1 MVVAPSLGAY
11 MSWRWLRFFVI
22 GFTFLLTP
30 LMVVAETHAL
40 LIQGLGGEA
49 WYQRQFDEQV
59 ELIGESLKGVI
70 DEAHLTILDV
80 SAARREAVV
89 EWFDTVATGS
99 VETDSVLIIM
109 VGHGTFDGQE
119 YKFNISGPDLTS
131 GDIREN
137 LDRLAVQG
145 KVLLNTSSSSG
156 ALLELLSGESTTL
169 LTATKNGNE
178 RNATRFG
185 RFFAR
190 ALGDTGADLDKNQ
203 KISLQEAF
211 DHAERA
217 TSDFYDE
224 EGLLATEHAQLSDSS
239 GAQLAARMTLANLGG
254 AESLQHSPELT
265 QLIEE
270 RDQIDREVESLR
282 LQRIG
287 MSDEDYQFVF
297 QSLMLE
303 LISVQDEIELLE
315 GGDVE

>member
-1 MVVAPSLGAY
+1 
-11 MSWRWLRFFVI
+11 MSWRQLRCLVSGVTI
-22 GFTFLLTP
+22 I
-30 LMVVAETHAL
+30 LMPHAVAADTYAL

-59 ELIGESLKGVI
+59 DLIGESLKGVVDDTNLI
-70 DEAHLTILDV
+70 IFRAAE
-80 SAARREAVV
+80 ARREAFVA
-89 EWFDTVATGS
+89 WFDTVASTS
-99 VETDSVLIIM
+99 EETDSVLIIL

-119 YKFNISGPDLTS
+119 YKFNISGPDLTAA
-131 GDIREN
+131 DLQQN
-137 LDRLAVQG
+137 LDRLEVQT
-145 KVLLNTSSSSG
+145 KVLINTSSSSG
-156 ALLELLSGESTTL
+156 ALLEILSDESTTL

-190 ALGDTGADLDKNQ
+190 ALVDPGADLDKNQ

-217 TSDFYDE
+217 TIDFYDE
-224 EGLLATEHAQLSDSS
+224 EGLLATEHPQLNDSS
-239 GAQLAARMTLANLGG
+239 NAQIAARMTLANLGS
-254 AESLQHSPELT
+254 AESFERSPELSR
-265 QLIEE
+265 LMEE
-270 RDQIDREVESLR
+270 RDQIDRDVESLR

-287 MSDEDYQFVF
+287 MSDGDYQLVF

-303 LISVQDEIELLE
+303 LISIQDEIELLE